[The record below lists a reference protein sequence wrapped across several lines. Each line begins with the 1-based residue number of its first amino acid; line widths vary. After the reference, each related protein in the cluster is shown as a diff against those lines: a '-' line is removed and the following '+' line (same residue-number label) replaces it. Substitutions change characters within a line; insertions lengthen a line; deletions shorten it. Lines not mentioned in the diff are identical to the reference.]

1 MHYVGLAG
9 TLTPTNPEALVI
21 LQKWSFCRLP
31 AHSKFYS
38 FFFFFPSRLPCPQK
52 HKFNFMFNFVA
63 NLFLMPDLMHFTF
76 SRTSLGL

>member
-38 FFFFFPSRLPCPQK
+38 FFFFF
-52 HKFNFMFNFVA
+52 
-63 NLFLMPDLMHFTF
+63 
-76 SRTSLGL
+76 SLQAALSSEAQVQFYV